1 MDSRTELG
9 EFLRSRRAAVKPQDV
24 GLQDYGRRRVPGL
37 RREELSML
45 AGVSVEHY
53 TRIEQGRGVRAS
65 AQVLDA
71 IASALSL
78 SDAER
83 AHLHDLAEPEP
94 EPTSRRRPRLQ
105 QRVAPGIVRLLGQ
118 LHDHPA
124 FVLGRRMDVL
134 AWNPLAAALLGD
146 FSRLEPR
153 RRNMAR
159 LVFLD
164 EETIALYPEWERV
177 ARETVAFLRRDSARD
192 LEDPQLAELIGEL
205 SLKSES
211 FRRWWNSREV
221 RDKASGTKRFRHPV
235 VGELELTYET
245 LLPAGALDQAL
256 VMYTAEPGSRS
267 YTALQLL
274 ATVAAEGQPGAR
286 GPSSDQGDAAGA
298 DVVHGRHHA
307 DLS

>member
-9 EFLRSRRAAVKPQDV
+9 EFLRSRRAAVKPEHV
-24 GLQDYGRRRVPGL
+24 GLPDLGRRRVPGL

-71 IASALSL
+71 IATALGL

-83 AHLHDLAEPEP
+83 AHLHDLAA
-94 EPTSRRRPRLQ
+94 PTPVPRRRPRRR
-105 QRVAPGIVRLLGQ
+105 QRVAPGIEALLEQ
-118 LHDHPA
+118 LHEHPA
-124 FVLGRRMDVL
+124 FVLGPRMDVL
-134 AWNPLAAALLGD
+134 AWNPLAAQLLGD
-146 FSRLEPR
+146 FSEMDPR
-153 RRNMAR
+153 ERNMAR

-164 EETIALYPEWERV
+164 DDTIALYPDWEQV

-192 LEDPQLAELIGEL
+192 IEDPQLAELVGEL

-221 RDKASGTKRFRHPV
+221 KDKASGTKRFSHPV
-235 VGELELTYET
+235 VGELELSYET
-245 LLPAGALDQAL
+245 FVPAATPDQAL
-256 VMYTAEPGSRS
+256 VIYRAEPGSNS
-267 YTALQLL
+267 QTALQLL
-274 ATVAAEGQPGAR
+274 TTLATEERTAAAR
-286 GPSSDQGDAAGA
+286 ARSE
-298 DVVHGRHHA
+298 R
-307 DLS
+307 